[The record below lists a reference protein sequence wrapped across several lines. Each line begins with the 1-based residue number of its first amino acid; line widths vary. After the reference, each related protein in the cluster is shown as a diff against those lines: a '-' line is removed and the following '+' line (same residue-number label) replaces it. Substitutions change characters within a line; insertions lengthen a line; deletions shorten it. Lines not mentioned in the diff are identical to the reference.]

1 VGLPRR
7 GSGRVGQYGPN
18 ERSSVEITDSQARDV
33 AALMGDYSRCRLEE
47 TNLRPE
53 NGLPAIA
60 WSGGHGSPT
69 ILIDEYGGATKL
81 DQAGSMENIGMP
93 AISKASRAP
102 GGRSDWA

>member
-60 WSGGHGSPT
+60 WSGGQVH
-69 ILIDEYGGATKL
+69 
-81 DQAGSMENIGMP
+81 
-93 AISKASRAP
+93 R
-102 GGRSDWA
+102 RS

>member
-1 VGLPRR
+1 
-7 GSGRVGQYGPN
+7 
-18 ERSSVEITDSQARDV
+18 VEITDSQARAV

-81 DQAGSMENIGMP
+81 DQDGSMENIGMP

-102 GGRSDWA
+102 GGRSDWT